1 MPTLATPGWGA
12 DAGATIVLVDHNLEG
27 HAELLWGTLAADGW
41 LELVPLRLLTLDDV
55 GLPRDTS
62 DRVLWRHAQ
71 EHGALLLT
79 ANRRR
84 RGPDSLQQ
92 TIEEENTPRS
102 LPVVT
107 VSDPDRIDERAYRR
121 RCAER
126 LVDIALD
133 LESCRGS
140 GRMYIP

>member
-1 MPTLATPGWGA
+1 MTGTEWRVGAGPTIL
-12 DAGATIVLVDHNLEG
+12 LVDHNLEG
-27 HAELLWGTLAADGW
+27 HAELLWGTLAAEGW
-41 LELVPLRLLTLDDV
+41 LELVPLRLLTLEDA
-55 GLPRDTS
+55 GLPDDTS
-62 DRVLWRHAQ
+62 DRALWRYAQ

-92 TIEEENTPRS
+92 TIEEESTSLS

-107 VSDPDRIDERAYRR
+107 VGDADRIDERAYRR

-126 LVDIALD
+126 LVDIVLGW
-133 LESCRGS
+133 ESFRGS
-140 GRMYIP
+140 GRIYIP